1 MNALPTSTPFSRL
14 LVGFASESGNAR
26 ALAQRLGAEL
36 QPHGPQVLPFN
47 DIDVASLGQGDVLL
61 AISSS
66 FGDGEP
72 PANGE
77 QFFET
82 LRQVPTLSGL
92 RYAVFG
98 LGDTGY
104 PSFCGF
110 TKALDAALSERQAQ
124 PLLHRVDADLG
135 YEQFFQQW
143 QPVLGQV
150 LDGDLSAGQH
160 LHLQVTA
167 YGEDNAF
174 AARILERRRLNSS
187 DPAAWHLQLD
197 IAGSGMA
204 YRAGDTLH
212 VVPENDPALLQALAT
227 WYGDTA
233 AVAALHD
240 RELRLLSKGVLR
252 ELARLGGSEVLKG
265 LLKVS
270 QKRELE
276 AYLHGLDLLDVLQ
289 DHATPDS
296 VPLARLRELLSPRLP
311 RAYSIASHPCDDQLS
326 LCVREV
332 RYTLRGRERFGTAT
346 GSLLHGG
353 DHARVYCRS
362 NPGFHLP
369 DTGQAPLLL
378 VGTGTGIAP
387 LMGLMQELQAN
398 GCEREVHL
406 VLARSTASTITCIE
420 TSCRTG
426 TRVACW
432 PACIPRSRAMA
443 LKRSMCSTC
452 CSSAPAKCATSWP
465 AVGIF
470 TCAATSAIWKARCA
484 RPSMPL
490 VARGAG
496 TRCAVKAARTVSCI
510 DRYHWTARIL
520 DR

>member
-1 MNALPTSTPFSRL
+1 MNAVPTCQPISRL

-26 ALAQRLGAEL
+26 ALAQRLGVDL
-36 QPHGPQVLPFN
+36 QPHAPQVLAFN
-47 DIDVASLGQGDVLL
+47 DIDVASLGHGDVLL

-82 LRQVPTLSGL
+82 LRQTPTLSGL

-110 TKALDAALSERQAQ
+110 TKALDTALSERQAQ
-124 PLLHRVDADLG
+124 PLLQRVDADLG

-150 LDGDLSAGQH
+150 LEGDTAAG
-160 LHLQVTA
+160 LDLRLQVTA

-212 VVPENDPALLQALAT
+212 LVPENDPALLQALAR
-227 WYGDTA
+227 WYGDNA

-252 ELARLGGSEVLKG
+252 ELARHSGSDALKG

-276 AYLHGLDLLDVLQ
+276 AYLYGLDLLDVLQ
-289 DHATPDS
+289 DHATPES
-296 VPLARLRELLSPRLP
+296 VPLARLREILSARLP

-332 RYTLRGRERFGTAT
+332 HYTLRGRERFGTAT
-346 GSLLHGG
+346 GSLLQGG
-353 DHARVYCRS
+353 DTARVYCRS

-369 DTGQAPLLL
+369 NAGDAPLLL

-387 LMGLMQELQAN
+387 LMGLMQEQQAT
-398 GCEREVHL
+398 GGEREVHL
-406 VLARSTASTITCIE
+406 VFGEKHHEHDFLYREQLRHWHACGALAGLHTAFSRDSAQKIYVQHVLQQRANEVRAVLARGGHLYLCGNKSHLEGAVREAIDTIGGEGHWDT
-420 TSCRTG
+420 
-426 TRVACW
+426 
-432 PACIPRSRAMA
+432 
-443 LKRSMCSTC
+443 L
-452 CSSAPAKCATSWP
+452 
-465 AVGIF
+465 
-470 TCAATSAIWKARCA
+470 
-484 RPSMPL
+484 
-490 VARGAG
+490 RGEG
-496 TRCAVKAARTVSCI
+496 
-510 DRYHWTARIL
+510 RIHCEL
-520 DR
+520 Y

>member
-1 MNALPTSTPFSRL
+1 MNALPARLPISRL

-26 ALAQRLGAEL
+26 ALAQRLGADL
-36 QPHGPQVLPFN
+36 QPHGPQILPFN
-47 DIDVASLGQGDVLL
+47 DIDVASLGHGDVLL

-82 LRQVPTLSGL
+82 LRQTPTLSGL

-110 TKALDAALSERQAQ
+110 TKALDAALSERHAQ
-124 PLLHRVDADLG
+124 PLLQRVDADLG

-150 LDGDLSAGQH
+150 LQGDNTAG
-160 LHLQVTA
+160 LDLRLQVTA

-174 AARILERRRLNSS
+174 SAPILERRRLNGS
-187 DPAAWHLQLD
+187 DPAAWHLQLG

-212 VVPENDPALLQALAT
+212 VVPENDPALLQALAR
-227 WYGDTA
+227 WYGDST
-233 AVAALHD
+233 AVASLCD
-240 RELRLLSKGVLR
+240 RELRLLSKSVLR
-252 ELARLGGSEVLKG
+252 ELARLGGSETLKG

-296 VPLARLRELLSPRLP
+296 VPLPRLRELLSPRLP
-311 RAYSIASHPCDDQLS
+311 RAYSIASHPGDDTLS

-332 RYTLRGRERFGTAT
+332 RYPLRGRERSGTAT
-346 GSLLHGG
+346 GSLLHGSG
-353 DHARVYCRS
+353 HARVYCRS

-369 DTGQAPLLL
+369 DAGQPPLLL

-387 LMGLMQELQAN
+387 LMGLIQELQARAC
-398 GCEREVHL
+398 GHEAHLVFGEKHRAHDFLYQEQLQDWQARGVLAGLHTAFSRDGADKVYVQHVLRQRSHEVRD
-406 VLARSTASTITCIE
+406 VLARGGHLYLCGNKSHLEGAVREAIDLIAGE
-420 TSCRTG
+420 G
-426 TRVACW
+426 HWEAL
-432 PACIPRSRAMA
+432 RSE
-443 LKRSMCSTC
+443 
-452 CSSAPAKCATSWP
+452 
-465 AVGIF
+465 G
-470 TCAATSAIWKARCA
+470 
-484 RPSMPL
+484 
-490 VARGAG
+490 
-496 TRCAVKAARTVSCI
+496 
-510 DRYHWTARIL
+510 RIHCEL
-520 DR
+520 Y

>member
-1 MNALPTSTPFSRL
+1 MNAIAPIGRL

-26 ALAQRLGAEL
+26 ALAQRLGADPDL

-77 QFFET
+77 RFFET
-82 LRQVPTLSGL
+82 LCQTPALPGL

-104 PSFCGF
+104 PRFCGF
-110 TKALDAALSERQAQ
+110 TKALDAALSERQAR

-135 YEQFFQQW
+135 YERFFRQW
-143 QPVLGQV
+143 RPVLGQV
-150 LDGDLSAGQH
+150 LEGDAGAGQD
-160 LHLQVTA
+160 LRLQVTA

-174 AARILERRRLNSS
+174 AAPILERRRLNSS

-212 VVPENDPALLQALAT
+212 VVPENDPALLQALAA
-227 WYGDTA
+227 WYGDPA
-233 AVAALHD
+233 AIAALHD
-240 RELRLLSKGVLR
+240 RELRLLGKGVLR
-252 ELARLGGSEVLKG
+252 ELARLGGSDTLKE
-265 LLKVS
+265 LLKIS
-270 QKRELE
+270 RKRELD

-296 VPLARLRELLSPRLP
+296 VPLSRLREVLSPRLP
-311 RAYSIASHPCDDQLS
+311 RAYSIASHPGDGQLG
-326 LCVREV
+326 LCLRAV
-332 RYTLRGRERFGTAT
+332 RYSLRGRERFGTAT

-353 DHARVYCRS
+353 GSARVYCRS

-369 DTGQAPLLL
+369 DAGEAPLLL

-387 LMGLMQELQAN
+387 LMGLMQELQA
-398 GCEREVHL
+398 GGSTREVHL
-406 VLARSTASTITCIE
+406 VFGEKHREHDFLYREQLQDWRSRGMLAGLHTAFSRDGAGKLYVQHVLQQRAGDVRDVLARGGHLYLCGNKSHLE
-420 TSCRTG
+420 N
-426 TRVACW
+426 
-432 PACIPRSRAMA
+432 
-443 LKRSMCSTC
+443 
-452 CSSAPAKCATSWP
+452 
-465 AVGIF
+465 AVRE
-470 TCAATSAIWKARCA
+470 AIDAIA
-484 RPSMPL
+484 
-490 VARGAG
+490 GAG
-496 TRCAVKAARTVSCI
+496 
-510 DRYHWTARIL
+510 HWNALRGEGRIHCEL
-520 DR
+520 Y

>member
-1 MNALPTSTPFSRL
+1 MNALPTSTSFSRL

-36 QPHGPQVLPFN
+36 QPHAPQVLPFN
-47 DIDVASLGQGDVLL
+47 DIDVASLGHGDVLL

-82 LRQVPTLSGL
+82 LRQTPMLSGL

-150 LDGDLSAGQH
+150 LQGNLAAGQD
-160 LHLQVTA
+160 LRLQVTA

-174 AARILERRRLNSS
+174 AAPIVERRRLNSS
-187 DPAAWHLQLD
+187 DPAAWHVQLD

-212 VVPENDPALLQALAT
+212 VVPDNDPSLLQALAT
-227 WYGDTA
+227 WYGDPA
-233 AVAALHD
+233 AVTALQD
-240 RELRLLSKGVLR
+240 RELRLPSKGVLR
-252 ELARLGGSEVLKG
+252 ELARLGGSETLKG

-270 QKRELE
+270 QKRELD
-276 AYLHGLDLLDVLQ
+276 AYLHGLDVLDLLQ

-296 VPLARLRELLSPRLP
+296 VPLDRLCSILSPRLP
-311 RAYSIASHPCDDQLS
+311 RAYSIASHPGDDQVS

-332 RYTLRGRERFGTAT
+332 RYHLRGRERCGTAT
-346 GSLLHGG
+346 GSLLHGAG
-353 DHARVYCRS
+353 HARVYCRS

-369 DTGQAPLLL
+369 DAADAPLLM

-387 LMGLMQELQAN
+387 LMGLMQELQA
-398 GCEREVHL
+398 GTHARDVHL
-406 VLARSTASTITCIE
+406 VFGEKHRQHDYLYREQLQDWHAQGLLSGLHTAFSRDGTGKVYVQHVLQQRADEVRDLLARGGHLYLCGNKRHLEAAVREAIDAIGGEGRWE
-420 TSCRTG
+420 TLRGEGRTH
-426 TRVACW
+426 CE
-432 PACIPRSRAMA
+432 
-443 LKRSMCSTC
+443 L
-452 CSSAPAKCATSWP
+452 
-465 AVGIF
+465 
-470 TCAATSAIWKARCA
+470 
-484 RPSMPL
+484 
-490 VARGAG
+490 
-496 TRCAVKAARTVSCI
+496 
-510 DRYHWTARIL
+510 Y
-520 DR
+520 

>member
-1 MNALPTSTPFSRL
+1 MNALPAHSPISRL

-26 ALAQRLGAEL
+26 ALAQRLGAGL
-36 QPHGPQVLPFN
+36 QPHRPQVLAFN

-77 QFFET
+77 QFFEA
-82 LRQVPTLSGL
+82 LRQTPTLNGL

-104 PSFCGF
+104 PRFCGF
-110 TKALDAALSERQAQ
+110 TKALDNALSERQAQ
-124 PLLHRVDADLG
+124 PLLHRVDADRG

-150 LDGDLSAGQH
+150 LQGDLGAGRD
-160 LHLQVTA
+160 LRLQVTA
-167 YGEDNAF
+167 YAEDNAF
-174 AARILERRRLNSS
+174 AARVLERRRLNSS

-197 IAGSGMA
+197 IAGSGIA

-212 VVPENDPALLQALAT
+212 VVPENDPALLQGLAD
-227 WYGDTA
+227 WYGDA
-233 AVAALHD
+233 SAVATLHD
-240 RELRLLSKGVLR
+240 RELRLLGKGVLR
-252 ELARLGGSEVLKG
+252 EVAKLGGSEELKG

-296 VPLARLRELLSPRLP
+296 LPLARLRELLSPCLP
-311 RAYSIASHPCDDQLS
+311 RAYSIASHPRDGQLS

-332 RYTLRGRERFGTAT
+332 RYTLRGRERCGTAT

-353 DHARVYCRS
+353 ARARVYCRS

-369 DTGQAPLLL
+369 GADEAPLLL

-387 LMGLMQELQAN
+387 LMGLIQEVQAN
-398 GCEREVHL
+398 ACACEVHL
-406 VLARSTASTITCIE
+406 VFGEKHSQHDYLYREQLEDWHGRGVLAGLHTAFSRDGAEKIYVQHVLQQRAREVRDVLARGGHLYLC
-420 TSCRTG
+420 G
-426 TRVACW
+426 N
-432 PACIPRSRAMA
+432 
-443 LKRSMCSTC
+443 KRHLEG
-452 CSSAPAKCATSWP
+452 
-465 AVGIF
+465 AVRE
-470 TCAATSAIWKARCA
+470 AIDAIGGEGHWDT
-484 RPSMPL
+484 L
-490 VARGAG
+490 RGEG
-496 TRCAVKAARTVSCI
+496 
-510 DRYHWTARIL
+510 RIHCEL
-520 DR
+520 Y